1 MKAPVS
7 FGRIQAVAAK
17 EAIQIR
23 RDPRSL
29 ALAFLLPVVLM
40 VLFGSALSLDL
51 NNVPFAVLDRDN
63 TPQSRALTDAFGAS
77 RYFKVV
83 AKVDREEAL
92 DRLVDK
98 RLAMVTLTIAPG
110 FGENILTGNPAR
122 VQVAADG
129 SDSLSAQ
136 MALGYS
142 RAIIEGFTPGFP
154 EKNPGPFVQARVR
167 VWYNPELESDIFTVS
182 GLIALVM
189 IIIGAVLTSL
199 TLAREWE
206 RGTMEQLLSTPVTTP
221 EILIGKFIPYFGIGL
236 IDLIIGIL
244 LAVLVFEVP
253 LEGSFFL
260 LTLLSA
266 LFLAGALGQGLLIS
280 AFARNQLLA
289 NQLAIV
295 TSFLPAFLLSGF
307 FAPISNM
314 PLPIQAITF
323 LIPARYAMT
332 ICRGI
337 MLKGVGLPV
346 LWPQVLFLLLYGC
359 LITGLTV
366 RVFKRKLA

>member
-7 FGRIQAVAAK
+7 LERVRAVAAK

-51 NNVPFAVLDRDN
+51 DNVPLAVLDLDN
-63 TPQSRALTDAFGAS
+63 TPESRELTDAFEAS
-77 RYFKVV
+77 RYFRIIAMVE
-83 AKVDREEAL
+83 RENDL
-92 DRLVDK
+92 GRLIDK
-98 RLAMVTLTIAPG
+98 RMAMATLTISSG
-110 FGENILTGNPAR
+110 FGENILTGKPAQ
-122 VQVAADG
+122 VQVIADG

-142 RAIIEGFTPGFP
+142 RAIIEGFAPGLSAN
-154 EKNPGPFVQARVR
+154 NPANFIQARVR
-167 VWYNPELESDIFTVS
+167 VWYNPELKSSVFTVS
-182 GLIALVM
+182 GLIALIM

-206 RGTMEQLLSTPVTTP
+206 RGTMEQLLTTPVTTP

-236 IDLIIGIL
+236 VDLVMGIL
-244 LAVLVFEVP
+244 LAVLIFKVP
-253 LEGSFFL
+253 LKGSFFL

-266 LFLAGALGQGLLIS
+266 LFLTGALAQGLLIS

-314 PLPIQAITF
+314 PLVIQAITF
-323 LIPARYAMT
+323 LVPARYAMT

-337 MLKGVGLPV
+337 MLKGVGLAV
-346 LWPQVLFLLLYGC
+346 LWPQVLFLALYGL
-359 LITGLTV
+359 LITTLTV

>member
-1 MKAPVS
+1 MGFHLSP
-7 FGRIQAVAAK
+7 GRIRAVAVK
-17 EAIQIR
+17 ETLQIK

-51 NNVPFAVLDRDN
+51 DRVPTAVLDYDN
-63 TPQSRALTDAFGAS
+63 TPQSRELTEDFGAS
-77 RYFKVV
+77 RYFTI
-83 AKVDREEAL
+83 AARVDREEDLNRLIDESLAL
-92 DRLVDK
+92 I
-98 RLAMVTLTIAPG
+98 TLTIPRG
-110 FGENILTGNPAR
+110 FGEKVLTGKSAA
-122 VQVAADG
+122 VQLIADG

-136 MALGYS
+136 LAMGYS
-142 RAIIEGFTPGFP
+142 TAIVEGHAPGSQGSNQAP
-154 EKNPGPFVQARVR
+154 SVQARIR
-167 VWYNPELESDIFTVS
+167 VWYNPELESGVFTVS
-182 GLIALVM
+182 GLIALIM

-206 RGTMEQLLSTPVTTP
+206 RGTMEQLLTTPVTTL

-236 IDLIIGIL
+236 IDLVLGIA
-244 LAVLVFEVP
+244 LAVFVFGVP
-253 LEGSFFL
+253 LRGSL
-260 LTLLSA
+260 LLLVLLSA

-289 NQLAIV
+289 NQLAIL

-307 FAPISNM
+307 FSPISNM
-314 PLPIQAITF
+314 PFPIQAITF

-337 MLKGVGLPV
+337 MLKGVGIFV
-346 LWPQVLFLLLYGC
+346 LWPQVLALILYAGTIGLLTL
-359 LITGLTV
+359 
-366 RVFKRKLA
+366 RAFRRKLA

>member
-1 MKAPVS
+1 MRPSAS
-7 FGRIQAVAAK
+7 LERIRAVAAK
-17 EAIQIR
+17 EVIQIR

-51 NNVPFAVLDRDN
+51 DNVPIAVLDRDN
-63 TPQSRALTDAFGAS
+63 TPQSRQLTGTFGAS
-77 RYFKVV
+77 RYFSVV
-83 AKVDREEAL
+83 AKVDREEDL
-92 DRLVDK
+92 DRLIDR
-98 RLAMVTLTIAPG
+98 RLAMVAITIAPG
-110 FGENILTGNPAR
+110 FGRDVLTGSPTR

-142 RAIIEGFTPGFP
+142 KAIIEGFSPAIP
-154 EKNPGPFVQARVR
+154 EKGLDRFVEARVR
-167 VWYNPELESDIFTVS
+167 VWYNPELESGVFTVS
-182 GLIALVM
+182 GLIALIM

-206 RGTMEQLLSTPVTTP
+206 RGTMEQLLTTPVTTP

-236 IDLIIGIL
+236 IDLVVGIF
-244 LAVLVFEVP
+244 LAVLVFGVP
-253 LEGSFFL
+253 LKGSLPL
-260 LTLLSA
+260 LVLLSA

-280 AFARNQLLA
+280 AFAGNQLLA

-314 PLPIQAITF
+314 PVPIQVITY

-337 MLKGVGLPV
+337 MLKGVGFAV
-346 LWPQVLFLLLYGC
+346 LWPQVLFLLLYSG
-359 LITGLTV
+359 LITLLTL